1 MKSPHGRV
9 PKKVSS
15 RDWKDAVIT
24 IARVTVI
31 TDTFRPNGTL
41 LARGPCRPGS
51 PYVHA
56 FNPVQPC
63 SSNIPHPIPVGP
75 QANGCGPAWNTGE

>member
-15 RDWKDAVIT
+15 RDWKDAVTTIT
-24 IARVTVI
+24 RVTVI